1 MNKKTFKIIHYCW
14 FGGKPLPRKLKKY
27 TKSWKKFLPDYELKE
42 WNENNFDISITD
54 FSKEAYKQK
63 KWAFVSDV
71 ARFYAL
77 KEYGGIYFDT
87 DVEIIKS
94 IDHIKNNYFWAG
106 KEDNKHIGTAVI
118 AINKVHSKEMES
130 IFDVYKRLK
139 FDPDNI
145 YNITSPKI
153 LTDYLIKNGLK
164 EGNNN
169 QIIKNKIHIYK
180 KEYFY
185 PKTYMRDN
193 DLFTSNTCIIHHFD
207 ASWTSV
213 DEKIAVFFVR
223 RKMGFL
229 VKYIFKLFAIIRK
242 IKNKL

>member
-1 MNKKTFKIIHYCW
+1 MKIINYCW
-14 FGGKPLPRKLKKY
+14 FGGKPLPRKSKKY
-27 TKSWKKFLPDYELKE
+27 IKSWKKFLPDYEIKE
-42 WNENNFDISITD
+42 WNETNFDVNITN

-77 KEYGGIYFDT
+77 KEEGGIYFDT
-87 DVEIIKS
+87 DIEIIKN
-94 IDHIKNNYFWAG
+94 IDDIKEKYFWVG

-118 AINKVHSKEMES
+118 AVKEAHTKEMTD
-130 IFDVYKRLK
+130 IF
-139 FDPDNI
+139 NI
-145 YNITSPKI
+145 YKKLTFNPDHIYDITSPKI
-153 LTDYLIKNGLK
+153 LTDYLTKNGLK

-169 QIIKNKIHIYK
+169 QILNNKIYIYK

-193 DLFTSNTCIIHHFD
+193 DLFTSNTRIIHHFD
-207 ASWTSV
+207 ASWTSI

-223 RKMGFL
+223 HKMGFL
-229 VKYIFKLFAIIRK
+229 VKYVFKISNLLRK
-242 IKNKL
+242 IKHRILKK